1 MALSLSQVERSTVFG
16 DRRVRFFTVTWDSS
30 YATGGESLTAGDV
43 GLQRID
49 FLVAEPAAAS
59 AGTSAHVVKYDYT
72 NSKLQAFETG
82 AAVDSPLKEAT
93 AAADLSAT
101 PCRIMVVGA

>member
-43 GLQRID
+43 GLSRID
-49 FLVAEPAAAS
+49 FVMAEPAAAA
-59 AGTSAHVVKYDYT
+59 AGTAAHVVKYDYT